1 MPRYTTPPVA
11 VIKIIRIP
19 EDVKKMLNYAKNLEE
34 RAIISFLWLTAARVS
49 EMLAVKLHDVYIT
62 PSTLK
67 ISIPTLK
74 KVRHEEQ
81 KFKML
86 FRTLEFPTNGENSF
100 FVDILINY
108 YRYRKQEALEG
119 EPLFDRSRRYIT
131 KVINKVSLAAYGV
144 RLSAHH
150 IRHARLSYL
159 AFRGY
164 SAWQLKYI
172 KGAAD
177 LRSVEEY
184 VHIQPQLIKV

>member
-1 MPRYTTPPVA
+1 MPRYYTNPNA
-11 VIKIIRIP
+11 ILKIIRMP
-19 EDVKKMLNYAKNLEE
+19 EDVMKMLQYTNKLEE
-34 RAIISFLWLTAARVS
+34 RAIVSFLWLTAARVS
-49 EMLAVKLHDVYIT
+49 EMLAVKLNDVYIT
-62 PSTLK
+62 PSTVK

-74 KVRHEEQ
+74 KVRYEEQ
-81 KFKML
+81 KFKAL
-86 FRTLEFPTNGENSF
+86 FRTLEFPTDDENSL
-100 FVDILINY
+100 FVDVLINY

-119 EPLFDRSRRYIT
+119 EPLFDRTRQYVT
-131 KVINKVSLAAYGV
+131 YLINRLSQMAYGV

-159 AFRGY
+159 AFKGF